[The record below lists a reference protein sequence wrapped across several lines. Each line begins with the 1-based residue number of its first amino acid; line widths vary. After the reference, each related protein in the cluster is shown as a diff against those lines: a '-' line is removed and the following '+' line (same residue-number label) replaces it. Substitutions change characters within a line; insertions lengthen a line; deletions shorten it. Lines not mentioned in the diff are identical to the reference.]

1 MIFRF
6 LTLLATVLSLVASQP
21 AFAQESAAWSALDR
35 EDLRLA
41 RIAERLM
48 VANASLCNSLM
59 PATGMILHSADQ
71 YRDGVADARFIDG
84 PVALSGIVPHSP
96 AARAGL
102 QRDDAIVAIGEQS
115 MSALVPPEDGNLR
128 EAAFS
133 VLADQPIDT
142 PVTLRIARNG
152 VEQTLALTA
161 PAGCRSLVE
170 ILVREGPRA
179 RSDGRV
185 IQLQYDFAI
194 QLDDDQMAVVLAHEL
209 AHTVLEHRRR
219 KEEAGID
226 NGLFAEFGRNQQANR
241 QAEVEAD
248 RLSAHLLANAGF
260 DPTSIPAFWRS
271 EIGRRLGGA
280 MPSFVYPS
288 QEARAELV
296 EREMEMFLPQRRG
309 PSWPGHLLALRE
321 RGFAAD

>member
-6 LTLLATVLSLVASQP
+6 LTLVAIVLSFGVNNR
-21 AFAQESAAWSALDR
+21 AFAQESAAWSALER
-35 EDLRLA
+35 EDVRLA
-41 RIAERLM
+41 RIADRVM
-48 VANASLCNSLM
+48 VANAALCNTLM

-71 YRDGVADARFIDG
+71 YRDGIADTRFAGG

-102 QRDDAIVAIGEQS
+102 QRDDTLLAIGGREIS
-115 MSALVPPEDGNLR
+115 TLTAPEDGNLR
-128 EAAFS
+128 EAAFA
-133 VLADQPIDT
+133 VLASQPVGA
-142 PVTLRIARNG
+142 PVALSILRDGAP
-152 VEQTLALTA
+152 QTVIVDA

-170 ILVREGPRA
+170 ILVGDGPRA

-185 IQLQYDFAI
+185 IQLQYTFAA
-194 QLDDDQMAVVLAHEL
+194 QLDDNQVAVVLAHEL

-248 RLSAHLLANAGF
+248 RLSIHLLANADF
-260 DPTSIPAFWRS
+260 DPAIVPQFWRS
-271 EIGRRLGGA
+271 EIGRSLGGA
-280 MPSFVYPS
+280 MPSFIYPS
-288 QEARAELV
+288 QEARAALV
-296 EREMEMFLPQRRG
+296 EREIEFYLPLGRG
-309 PSWPGHLLALRE
+309 PSWPGHLLAMRE
-321 RGFAAD
+321 RSFTAD